1 VPDGLVR
8 RAHVKRTRLTAVALL
23 FLLSALPA
31 ASLAIAGYVDLPVE
45 VPASAFTRVDPDAF
59 GSPPPPVTRRIMADV
74 PAIGDFRGVSRSIEP
89 RPQPDI
95 EVAPRV
101 SVIGPVVGRSHR
113 VGGTASWYC
122 QTGVSACHRDYAG
135 GMYAAAGPAL
145 RVGDWRGRH
154 VRVCSG
160 GNCVIVQL
168 IDWCACG
175 SGRVIDLYS
184 DAFRRLTPLSAGT
197 MPVTVTW

>member
-1 VPDGLVR
+1 MR

-31 ASLAIAGYVDLPVE
+31 ASLAIAGYVELPVQ
-45 VPASAFTRVDPDAF
+45 VPETAFTRVDADAF
-59 GSPPPPVTRRIMADV
+59 GSPPPPVARRSLADA
-74 PAIGDFRGVSRSIEP
+74 PAIGDFRGISRSIEP
-89 RPQPDI
+89 RPQPNI

-101 SVIGPVVGRSHR
+101 SVVGPVVGRTHR
-113 VGGTASWYC
+113 VGGTSSWYC
-122 QTGVSACHRDYAG
+122 QTGVSSCHRDYAG

-145 RVGDWRGRH
+145 RVGDWRGRY

-175 SGRVIDLYS
+175 SGPEIDLYS
-184 DAFRRLTPLSAGT
+184 DAFRRLSPLSEGT
-197 MPVTVTW
+197 IGVTITW